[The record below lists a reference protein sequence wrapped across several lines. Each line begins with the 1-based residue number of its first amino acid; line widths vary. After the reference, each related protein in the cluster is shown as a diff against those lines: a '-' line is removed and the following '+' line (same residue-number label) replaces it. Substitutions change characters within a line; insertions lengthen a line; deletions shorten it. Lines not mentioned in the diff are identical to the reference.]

1 MKRILSWLLVLTFI
15 FTAVIPVSA
24 SMLSSNDINQE
35 LGVTNTSS
43 DSSSVQSSVYS
54 SVYDSVYN
62 DEQLA
67 AHDYI
72 FYYVD
77 CGDQT
82 PSTPDPGDKIGLY
95 QSVTDKEY
103 GVDTTGYSWG
113 YGPET
118 DVNGSTADKYSSVR
132 FYWGNTH
139 NADTSVSYRFQ
150 LSIAGYYLVTIATK
164 NPWGTRDTNIYLEG
178 VNKSG
183 DFTIPQNTTVEVTYR
198 VYVDDGELNVDIK
211 GPSTGPYSQYND
223 PMVGFIAVEGVIP
236 ISYLQS
242 QISTLNTEINKKKE
256 DGSNYYTVHSINEA
270 NTAIYEAQIFI
281 DNFNPQVDDIA
292 SENVQLKLREELNKI
307 KNAFADLVP
316 DIPNTVFKPGQIMRD
331 TNGVVIDAHGGYIM
345 YDKITKK
352 YYWYGEYHEG
362 KWPSSGVRCYSS
374 TDLLNWKDEGMAL
387 TMIESMDQFE
397 NDPLISELYKGRTD
411 TDSIFD
417 DIRVGRIIERP
428 RVIYND
434 KTKKYVMWMHV
445 EGSTNPDGTLN
456 QSYAKAQA
464 GVAESDSPTGPFEYL
479 HSYRMD
485 QCPPDQTDYHPE
497 SKGYARDL
505 TLFKDDD
512 GSAYL
517 IYSSE
522 ENYTIYISKLTPDY
536 TDITGWHK
544 DGLVDEN
551 GNPIRDKSYK
561 AVYGVDYVRV
571 FPGEHREAPA
581 MFKYDGK
588 YYLLTSG
595 ATGWAPNENEYAVAD
610 NIFGPWSTLV
620 NPFVKTRD
628 TDPDPMKAFNSQ
640 TTCVIPVD
648 PQKGKFIYVGDMW
661 NGGDFSND
669 GAKYVFLPIE
679 FGQGSDMIIRW
690 YDSWDPSILDSMGK
704 VNIET
709 KFPEAVALGT
719 LPNLPAIV
727 DILDKSTTIST
738 PAIWTVN
745 SHTPTVADFSTP
757 GQVTLELKLPDY
769 NNKVVYVKMYVI
781 PDKTI
786 YFVNCGGYVTSDYSL
801 LTSYMQNTLIN
812 KGVADQAYNPDDQSS
827 WGYIG
832 NDTLPSGSN
841 SGDIWSTVRYL
852 NGGNISNSPKGT
864 DLSYQFTLENGSYDV
879 YIGFNDP
886 WTNISRKANLVI
898 NGKVKGPI
906 TFTPQNV
913 QAQKGIEVTDNS
925 LNITV
930 RNTAA
935 QDPLISWIMIVDNDL
950 VPSSDP
956 TMGLTGSSPSPTTVN
971 LTWHKILGATG
982 YTLYR
987 SDNED
992 GTYEPIYSGNAGI
1005 FTDTNLQPNRT
1016 YYYKVSYTNDAG
1028 EESPL
1033 SAAISV
1039 TTKSD
1044 IPTSL
1049 IAYPIKTAQENEV
1062 TCAIIKWDPIVGASQ
1077 YILYRANSS
1086 DGTYSEIYR
1095 GYAINYM
1102 DTGLKPGATY
1112 YYKVKA
1118 VTSAGESGYST
1129 AVSVKIPVIGKDAVI
1144 VINGEAGANDV
1155 TKLKLTTIKVGDKYY
1170 RYDYNSVDGKFVSL
1184 ICSSSTDLIN
1194 WTKEKDVLTAS
1205 SHDDLQSCKLESINI
1220 LYNEKTKRYVMWAHY
1235 ENAEDYSLGRVLVAV
1250 SQSDSPSSEFTV
1262 VGQGS
1267 FRPLGNDSRDIS
1279 IFKDDDGS
1287 AYLISAT
1294 NTNADLAI
1302 YKLTDD
1308 YLGIEKLVSKP
1319 YKGLYRE
1326 APGMVKIG
1334 GIYYLF
1340 TSAAAGW
1347 YPSQAMYSTAT
1358 SLEGPWS
1365 EPKPIGNSSTFSGQS
1380 NAIIKFTGTE
1390 TTSYFAVIY
1399 RWLRGDSLWLPVI
1412 FDGINAY
1419 YDYCDSFLLDENTGQ
1434 SVPITNGVLL
1444 SEGKPARASKSAA
1457 GYGPEKANDGD
1468 YLTAWQSERNYDWPQ
1483 WWEVDLGAVY
1493 DLANVQISWWILKGS
1508 EGYYKYTIQTKKD
1521 VNDTYTTV
1529 LDRTDN
1535 QFYGFTSDNISCQ
1548 ARYVRINLI
1557 DAVIW
1562 NNPNN
1567 NWYTPQLMEVKIF
1580 GYPIEIAN
1588 VTAQDVADKIT
1599 TIPAPAKGATR
1610 LTLPTVPDGFSIA
1623 IKSSDNPTVIGT
1635 DGIINPPSTDMIVHL
1650 VLEVTRISDGSKA
1663 TTTSIAVVVPGKTT
1677 GTTHTGGSSGNG
1689 STINN
1694 NGSTMNEYG
1703 TISITDNTT
1712 TLTLD
1717 VSKTLAAIN
1726 NTQGSQFTVDL
1737 TSIGTTNEK
1746 VTKIPKEVINAAKDS
1761 GKDIVIK
1768 SDNTQLVLSKDF
1780 IDLNNVSNSIIVSI
1794 KDKGKTN
1801 VANYTPLSN
1810 TLDISIKSENGNIA
1824 INKPVEVTL
1833 NISNVN
1839 DPRKAAV
1846 YYYNN
1851 TTGEW
1856 EYVGGKVNKADN
1868 TITFSATH
1876 FSQYAA
1882 FEYDKTFNDIKN
1894 HWAKDDI
1901 EVLASKHIVEGV
1913 DANNFAPDKTITRAE
1928 FAAMMIRLLGIPEET
1943 YKGEFSDVKTGDWYA
1958 NAIEA
1963 AYKAGI
1969 ILGDGSNMR
1978 PNDKITREEM
1988 AAIAMRVYGKL
1999 AAYNEEQINKTTFS
2013 DDNIISDWAKNAVA
2027 NAVKQHIING
2037 EPNNMFAPK
2046 GNATRAEAAAVLYNL
2061 LDKSN
2066 NI

>member
-1 MKRILSWLLVLTFI
+1 MRKILSWLLVLTFI
-15 FTAVIPVSA
+15 FAVVIPVSA
-24 SMLSSNDINQE
+24 STLSSNDINQE

-118 DVNGSTADKYSSVR
+118 DVNGSAADKYSSVR

-150 LSIAGYYLVTIATK
+150 LPIAGYYFVTIATK

-270 NTAIYEAQIFI
+270 NTAIYEAQTFI

-331 TNGVVIDAHGGYIM
+331 TNGAVIDAHGGYIM

-464 GVAESDSPTGPFEYL
+464 GVAVSDSPTGPFEYL

-485 QCPPDQTDYHPE
+485 QCPPDQTDYYSQ
-497 SKGYARDL
+497 SKGMARDL

-561 AVYGVDYVRV
+561 AVYGMDYVRV

-661 NGGDFSND
+661 NNGDFSND

-719 LPNLPAIV
+719 LPTLPATV
-727 DILDKSTTIST
+727 DILDKGTTIST

-812 KGVADQAYNPDDQSS
+812 KGVADQAYNPDDQSP

-832 NDTLPSGSN
+832 NDTLPSGSD

-886 WTNISRKANLVI
+886 WTNLSRKANLVI
-898 NGKVKGPI
+898 NGEVKGPI

-913 QAQKGIEVTDNS
+913 QVQKGIEVTNNS

-956 TMGLTGSSPSPTTVN
+956 TMGLIGSSPSPTTVN

-987 SDNED
+987 SDSEN
-992 GTYEPIYSGNAGI
+992 GMYEPIYSGNAGT
-1005 FTDTNLQPNRT
+1005 FTDSDLQQNRT
-1016 YYYKVSYTNDAG
+1016 YYYKVSYTNDTG

-1033 SAAISV
+1033 STPISV
-1039 TTKSD
+1039 ITKSD
-1044 IPTSL
+1044 VPTS
-1049 IAYPIKTAQENEV
+1049 A
-1062 TCAIIKWDPIVGASQ
+1062 
-1077 YILYRANSS
+1077 
-1086 DGTYSEIYR
+1086 
-1095 GYAINYM
+1095 
-1102 DTGLKPGATY
+1102 
-1112 YYKVKA
+1112 
-1118 VTSAGESGYST
+1118 
-1129 AVSVKIPVIGKDAVI
+1129 
-1144 VINGEAGANDV
+1144 
-1155 TKLKLTTIKVGDKYY
+1155 
-1170 RYDYNSVDGKFVSL
+1170 
-1184 ICSSSTDLIN
+1184 
-1194 WTKEKDVLTAS
+1194 
-1205 SHDDLQSCKLESINI
+1205 
-1220 LYNEKTKRYVMWAHY
+1220 
-1235 ENAEDYSLGRVLVAV
+1235 
-1250 SQSDSPSSEFTV
+1250 
-1262 VGQGS
+1262 
-1267 FRPLGNDSRDIS
+1267 
-1279 IFKDDDGS
+1279 
-1287 AYLISAT
+1287 
-1294 NTNADLAI
+1294 
-1302 YKLTDD
+1302 
-1308 YLGIEKLVSKP
+1308 
-1319 YKGLYRE
+1319 
-1326 APGMVKIG
+1326 
-1334 GIYYLF
+1334 
-1340 TSAAAGW
+1340 
-1347 YPSQAMYSTAT
+1347 
-1358 SLEGPWS
+1358 
-1365 EPKPIGNSSTFSGQS
+1365 
-1380 NAIIKFTGTE
+1380 
-1390 TTSYFAVIY
+1390 
-1399 RWLRGDSLWLPVI
+1399 
-1412 FDGINAY
+1412 
-1419 YDYCDSFLLDENTGQ
+1419 
-1434 SVPITNGVLL
+1434 
-1444 SEGKPARASKSAA
+1444 
-1457 GYGPEKANDGD
+1457 
-1468 YLTAWQSERNYDWPQ
+1468 
-1483 WWEVDLGAVY
+1483 
-1493 DLANVQISWWILKGS
+1493 
-1508 EGYYKYTIQTKKD
+1508 
-1521 VNDTYTTV
+1521 
-1529 LDRTDN
+1529 
-1535 QFYGFTSDNISCQ
+1535 
-1548 ARYVRINLI
+1548 
-1557 DAVIW
+1557 
-1562 NNPNN
+1562 
-1567 NWYTPQLMEVKIF
+1567 
-1580 GYPIEIAN
+1580 
-1588 VTAQDVADKIT
+1588 TAQDVADKIT
-1599 TIPAPAKGATR
+1599 AIPAPAKGATR

-1623 IKSSDNPTVIGT
+1623 IKSSDNPAIIGT
-1635 DGIINPPSTDMIVHL
+1635 DGVINPLSTDTIVHL

-1663 TTTSIAVVVPGKTT
+1663 TTTSIAVLVPGKATR
-1677 GTTHTGGSSGNG
+1677 TTHTGGSSGNG

-1694 NGSTMNEYG
+1694 NGSTMNDYG

-1726 NTQGSQFTVDL
+1726 NTQGSQVAVDL
-1737 TSIGTTNEK
+1737 TSIGTTKEK

-1780 IDLNNVSNSIIVSI
+1780 IDLNNVGNSITVSI

-1801 VANYTPLSN
+1801 VANYIPLSN
-1810 TLDISIKSENGNIA
+1810 TLDISIKSDNGNIA

-1851 TTGEW
+1851 TTGKW

-1928 FAAMMIRLLGIPEET
+1928 FAAMMIRLLRIPEET

-1988 AAIAMRVYGKL
+1988 ASIAMRVYGKL
-1999 AAYNEEQINKTTFS
+1999 AAYNEEQLDKTMFN

-2027 NAVKQHIING
+2027 NAVKQGIING

-2046 GNATRAEAAAVLYNL
+2046 GNATRAEAAAVIYNL

>member
-1 MKRILSWLLVLTFI
+1 
-15 FTAVIPVSA
+15 
-24 SMLSSNDINQE
+24 
-35 LGVTNTSS
+35 
-43 DSSSVQSSVYS
+43 
-54 SVYDSVYN
+54 
-62 DEQLA
+62 
-67 AHDYI
+67 
-72 FYYVD
+72 
-77 CGDQT
+77 
-82 PSTPDPGDKIGLY
+82 
-95 QSVTDKEY
+95 
-103 GVDTTGYSWG
+103 
-113 YGPET
+113 
-118 DVNGSTADKYSSVR
+118 
-132 FYWGNTH
+132 
-139 NADTSVSYRFQ
+139 
-150 LSIAGYYLVTIATK
+150 
-164 NPWGTRDTNIYLEG
+164 
-178 VNKSG
+178 
-183 DFTIPQNTTVEVTYR
+183 
-198 VYVDDGELNVDIK
+198 
-211 GPSTGPYSQYND
+211 
-223 PMVGFIAVEGVIP
+223 
-236 ISYLQS
+236 
-242 QISTLNTEINKKKE
+242 
-256 DGSNYYTVHSINEA
+256 
-270 NTAIYEAQIFI
+270 
-281 DNFNPQVDDIA
+281 
-292 SENVQLKLREELNKI
+292 
-307 KNAFADLVP
+307 
-316 DIPNTVFKPGQIMRD
+316 MRD
-331 TNGVVIDAHGGYIM
+331 TNGAVIDAHGGYIM

-464 GVAESDSPTGPFEYL
+464 GVAVSDSPTGPFEYL
-479 HSYRMD
+479 HSFRMD

-522 ENYTIYISKLTPDY
+522 ENYTLYISKLTPDY

-595 ATGWAPNENEYAVAD
+595 ATGWDPNENKYSVAD
-610 NIFGPWSTLV
+610 NIFGPWSTMV

-648 PQKGKFIYVGDMW
+648 PAKGKFIYVGDMW

-690 YDSWDPSILDSMGK
+690 YDSWEPSILDSMAK
-704 VNIET
+704 VNIVT

-719 LPNLPAIV
+719 LPNLPATV
-727 DILDKSTTIST
+727 DILDKGTTIST

-745 SHTPTVADFSTP
+745 SHTPTVDDFSTP
-757 GQVTLELKLPDY
+757 GQVTLELKLPEY

-812 KGVADQAYNPDDQSS
+812 KGVADQAYNPDDQSP

-832 NDTLPSGSN
+832 NDTLPSGSD

-886 WTNISRKANLVI
+886 WTNLSRKANLVI
-898 NGKVKGPI
+898 NGEVKGPI

-913 QAQKGIEVTDNS
+913 QAQKGIEVTNNS

-987 SDNED
+987 SDSEN
-992 GTYEPIYSGNAGI
+992 GMYEPIYSGNAGT
-1005 FTDTNLQPNRT
+1005 FTDSDLQQNRT
-1016 YYYKVSYTNDAG
+1016 YYYKVSYTNDTG

-1033 SAAISV
+1033 STPISV
-1039 TTKSD
+1039 ITKSD
-1044 IPTSL
+1044 VPTS
-1049 IAYPIKTAQENEV
+1049 
-1062 TCAIIKWDPIVGASQ
+1062 
-1077 YILYRANSS
+1077 
-1086 DGTYSEIYR
+1086 
-1095 GYAINYM
+1095 
-1102 DTGLKPGATY
+1102 
-1112 YYKVKA
+1112 
-1118 VTSAGESGYST
+1118 
-1129 AVSVKIPVIGKDAVI
+1129 
-1144 VINGEAGANDV
+1144 
-1155 TKLKLTTIKVGDKYY
+1155 
-1170 RYDYNSVDGKFVSL
+1170 
-1184 ICSSSTDLIN
+1184 
-1194 WTKEKDVLTAS
+1194 
-1205 SHDDLQSCKLESINI
+1205 
-1220 LYNEKTKRYVMWAHY
+1220 
-1235 ENAEDYSLGRVLVAV
+1235 
-1250 SQSDSPSSEFTV
+1250 
-1262 VGQGS
+1262 
-1267 FRPLGNDSRDIS
+1267 
-1279 IFKDDDGS
+1279 
-1287 AYLISAT
+1287 
-1294 NTNADLAI
+1294 
-1302 YKLTDD
+1302 
-1308 YLGIEKLVSKP
+1308 
-1319 YKGLYRE
+1319 
-1326 APGMVKIG
+1326 
-1334 GIYYLF
+1334 
-1340 TSAAAGW
+1340 
-1347 YPSQAMYSTAT
+1347 
-1358 SLEGPWS
+1358 
-1365 EPKPIGNSSTFSGQS
+1365 
-1380 NAIIKFTGTE
+1380 
-1390 TTSYFAVIY
+1390 
-1399 RWLRGDSLWLPVI
+1399 
-1412 FDGINAY
+1412 
-1419 YDYCDSFLLDENTGQ
+1419 
-1434 SVPITNGVLL
+1434 
-1444 SEGKPARASKSAA
+1444 
-1457 GYGPEKANDGD
+1457 
-1468 YLTAWQSERNYDWPQ
+1468 
-1483 WWEVDLGAVY
+1483 
-1493 DLANVQISWWILKGS
+1493 
-1508 EGYYKYTIQTKKD
+1508 
-1521 VNDTYTTV
+1521 
-1529 LDRTDN
+1529 
-1535 QFYGFTSDNISCQ
+1535 
-1548 ARYVRINLI
+1548 
-1557 DAVIW
+1557 
-1562 NNPNN
+1562 
-1567 NWYTPQLMEVKIF
+1567 
-1580 GYPIEIAN
+1580 

-1599 TIPAPAKGATR
+1599 AIPAPAKGVTR

-1623 IKSSDNPTVIGT
+1623 IKSSDNLDVIGT
-1635 DGIINPPSTDMIVHL
+1635 DGVINPPSADTIVHL

-1663 TTTSIAVVVPGKTT
+1663 TTTSIAVLVPGKTT
-1677 GTTHTGGSSGNG
+1677 GTTHTGGISGNG
-1689 STINN
+1689 STTNN
-1694 NGSTMNEYG
+1694 NSSTTNDYG

-1737 TSIGTTNEK
+1737 TSIGTTKEK
-1746 VTKIPKEVINAAKDS
+1746 VTKIPKEVINAARDS

-1768 SDNTQLVLSKDF
+1768 SDNAQLVLSKDF
-1780 IDLNNVSNSIIVSI
+1780 IDLKNVGNSITVSI
-1794 KDKGKTN
+1794 KDVGKAN

-1810 TLDISIKSENGNIA
+1810 TLDISIKSDNGNIT

-1851 TTGEW
+1851 TTGKW

-1928 FAAMMIRLLGIPEET
+1928 FAAMMIRLLRIPEET

-1988 AAIAMRVYGKL
+1988 ASIAMRVYGKL
-1999 AAYNEEQINKTTFS
+1999 AAYNEEQLDKTMFN

-2027 NAVKQHIING
+2027 NAVKQGIING

-2046 GNATRAEAAAVLYNL
+2046 GNATRAEAAAVIYNL

>member
-1 MKRILSWLLVLTFI
+1 MKKATKSDIEISRERGIEEKMKKMKKFLSWLLLLTCLISFN
-15 FTAVIPVSA
+15 FTSVISVSA
-24 SMLSSNDINQE
+24 NTTFSNSTDEAVKN
-35 LGVTNTSS
+35 TNDTL
-43 DSSSVQSSVYS
+43 
-54 SVYDSVYN
+54 SVYN
-62 DEQLA
+62 SIYSDVYNNVYNLQDIDEQLA
-67 AHDYI
+67 SHDYV

-82 PSTPDPGDKIGLY
+82 PSTPDPGDKMGLY
-95 QSVTDKEY
+95 QSVTDKAY
-103 GVDTTGYSWG
+103 GIDTTGYSWG
-113 YGPET
+113 YGPDTEA
-118 DVNGSTADKYSSVR
+118 DGSTTDKYSSVR
-132 FYWGNTH
+132 FYWGSNH
-139 NADTSVSYRFQ
+139 DANTSVSYRFQ
-150 LSIAGYYLVTIATK
+150 LPIAGYYFVTVATK

-178 VNKSG
+178 DNMSG
-183 DFTIPQNTTVEVTYR
+183 DYSIPQNTKVEVTYR

-211 GPSTGPYSQYND
+211 GPSTGPWHQWND
-223 PMVGFIAVEGVIP
+223 PMVGFILIEGVIP
-236 ISYLQS
+236 MSYLQS
-242 QISTLNTEINKKKE
+242 QISALSTEINRKKE
-256 DGSNYYTVHSINEA
+256 DGSNYYTVLSINKANEA
-270 NTAIYEAQIFI
+270 ISEAQEFV
-281 DNFNPQVDDIA
+281 NSFNPQIDNIA
-292 SENVQLKLREELNKI
+292 SENIQLGIREKLNKL
-307 KNAFADLVP
+307 KAATANLVP
-316 DIPNTVFKPGQIMRD
+316 DILNTVFRPGQIMRD
-331 TNGVVIDAHGGYIM
+331 TNGAVIDAHGGYIM
-345 YDKITKK
+345 YDKITNK
-352 YYWYGEYHEG
+352 YYWYGEYHVG

-411 TDSIFD
+411 KDNIFD

-434 KTKKYVMWMHV
+434 TTKKYVMWMHV

-456 QSYAKAQA
+456 QSYAKAEA
-464 GVAESDSPTGPFEYL
+464 GCAVSDSPIGPFEYL
-479 HSYRMD
+479 HSFRMD

-522 ENYTIYISKLTPDY
+522 ENYTLYISKLTPDY

-544 DGLVDEN
+544 DGRVDEN
-551 GNPIRDKSYK
+551 GKPIRDSSYK
-561 AVYGVDYVRV
+561 AVYGVDYVRI

-595 ATGWAPNENEYAVAD
+595 ATGWAPNENKYSVAD
-610 NIFGPWSTLV
+610 NIFGPWSTMV

-628 TDPDPMKAFNSQ
+628 TDPDPMKSFNTQ

-648 PQKGKFIYVGDMW
+648 PAKGKFIYVGDMW

-690 YDSWDPSILDSMGK
+690 YDSWEPSILDSMAK
-704 VNIET
+704 VNIVT

-719 LPNLPAIV
+719 LPNLPETIKV
-727 DILDKSTTIST
+727 LDKEGNIKSTS
-738 PAIWTVN
+738 AIWTIN
-745 SHTPTVADFSTP
+745 SHAPSVDDFSIP
-757 GQVTLELKLPDY
+757 GQVTLELKLPEY
-769 NNKVVYVKMYVI
+769 NNKVVYIKMYVI

-786 YFVNCGGYVTSDYSL
+786 YFINCGGYVTSDYNL

-812 KGVADQAYNPDDQSS
+812 KGVADQAYNPEDQSP
-827 WGYIG
+827 WGYIQ
-832 NDTLPSGSN
+832 DIALPAGSE
-841 SGDIWSTVRYL
+841 SGDIWTTVRYL
-852 NGGNISNSPKGT
+852 NAGNVSNSPKGT

-886 WTNISRKANLVI
+886 WTNLSRKANLFI
-898 NGKVKGPI
+898 NEELKGPI
-906 TFTPQNV
+906 TFTPRNV
-913 QAQKGIEVTDNS
+913 QVCKGVTITNNT

-935 QDPLISWIMIVDNDL
+935 QDPLISWIMIVDNNL
-950 VPSSDP
+950 VPSSESK
-956 TMGLTGSSPSPTTVN
+956 MGLTGSSPSPTMVN
-971 LTWHKILGATG
+971 LSWYKILGATG

-987 SDNED
+987 SDTEN
-992 GTYEPIYSGNAGI
+992 GMYEPIYSGNAGI

-1016 YYYKVSYTNDAG
+1016 YYYKVSYTSDAG
-1028 EESPL
+1028 VESLL

-1044 IPTSL
+1044 VPTSL
-1049 IAYPIKTAQENEV
+1049 MAYPVKTAQENEV

-1077 YILYRANSS
+1077 YILYRSTSS

-1102 DTGLKPGATY
+1102 DTGLRPGVTY

-1129 AVSVKIPVIGKDAVI
+1129 AVSVKIPVIGNDAVI

-1205 SHDDLQSCKLESINI
+1205 SHNDLQSCKLESINI

-1267 FRPLGNDSRDIS
+1267 FRPLENDSRDIS

-1326 APGMVKIG
+1326 APGMVKKDG
-1334 GIYYLF
+1334 VYYLF

-1390 TTSYFAVIY
+1390 ATSYFAVIY

-1412 FDGINAY
+1412 FDGTNAY

-1493 DLANVQISWWILKGS
+1493 DLTNVQISWWILKGS

-1529 LDRTDN
+1529 LDRTYN
-1535 QFYGFTSDNISCQ
+1535 QFYGFTCDNINCQ

-1557 DAVIW
+1557 DAVIQ

-1580 GYPIEIAN
+1580 GYPIETEN
-1588 VTAQDVADKIT
+1588 VTAKDVADKIT
-1599 TIPAPAKGATR
+1599 AISAPAKGSLR
-1610 LTLPTVPDGFSIA
+1610 LTLPTVPEGFSIA

-1635 DGIINPPSTDMIVHL
+1635 DGVINPPSTDTIVHL
-1650 VLEVTRISDGSKA
+1650 ILEVTRISDGSKA
-1663 TTTSIAVVVPGKTT
+1663 TTANIAVLVPGKTT
-1677 GTTHTGGSSGNG
+1677 GTTYTGGSGSSSTPITNNNENKNENRDDKKQQQETQQTQQPKSEQKGFVTAEINPYTKNTIEVDKNIKIEVPVGSIQGFAPQLNVEKVEKFDQDVGVGTLVTQPIKVSVSKGSIVGNVQLNVKVEPQTIKEG
-1689 STINN
+1689 QIAISFIYDQQRGKWLPVATKQGTDNVVITINKVGSVVIVAANLEDVFKDVKKENWSYDTFKKALSNGLVTGYEDMTLRPDKKVSLAEAAVIAQRAFEITSKQQRTLTNVPNWANEAIKALLDN
-1694 NGSTMNEYG
+1694 NVIEKIDNVNAPLTRLEACEMIIKLLEQKGINIESTKAPFNDITNLSSDEANYITKAYG
-1703 TISITDNTT
+1703 LGIVKGYTDNT
-1712 TLTLD
+1712 
-1717 VSKTLAAIN
+1717 
-1726 NTQGSQFTVDL
+1726 FRP
-1737 TSIGTTNEK
+1737 EK
-1746 VTKIPKEVINAAKDS
+1746 VV
-1761 GKDIVIK
+1761 
-1768 SDNTQLVLSKDF
+1768 
-1780 IDLNNVSNSIIVSI
+1780 
-1794 KDKGKTN
+1794 
-1801 VANYTPLSN
+1801 
-1810 TLDISIKSENGNIA
+1810 
-1824 INKPVEVTL
+1824 
-1833 NISNVN
+1833 
-1839 DPRKAAV
+1839 
-1846 YYYNN
+1846 
-1851 TTGEW
+1851 
-1856 EYVGGKVNKADN
+1856 
-1868 TITFSATH
+1868 
-1876 FSQYAA
+1876 
-1882 FEYDKTFNDIKN
+1882 
-1894 HWAKDDI
+1894 
-1901 EVLASKHIVEGV
+1901 
-1913 DANNFAPDKTITRAE
+1913 TRAE
-1928 FAAMMIRLLGIPEET
+1928 LIALFMR
-1943 YKGEFSDVKTGDWYA
+1943 
-1958 NAIEA
+1958 AIETLQ
-1963 AYKAGI
+1963 K
-1969 ILGDGSNMR
+1969 
-1978 PNDKITREEM
+1978 
-1988 AAIAMRVYGKL
+1988 
-1999 AAYNEEQINKTTFS
+1999 
-2013 DDNIISDWAKNAVA
+2013 
-2027 NAVKQHIING
+2027 
-2037 EPNNMFAPK
+2037 
-2046 GNATRAEAAAVLYNL
+2046 
-2061 LDKSN
+2061 
-2066 NI
+2066 